1 MPEQWVAF
9 LVVAVVLTVVPG
21 PDTALGLRNSLRGG
35 STAMWWTGLGVCSGI
50 FVHAGASVLG
60 LSALLAASSQAYAV
74 VKLAGA
80 GYLCWLGAS
89 TLWKSWRRS
98 DSGPVPGEFEPA
110 AGRVRRWAAF
120 REGFVSD
127 LLNPKI
133 ALLFLTVLPQF
144 ISPEEPRVPTLAVL
158 TLVFVGVAL
167 VWWRVT
173 SWLAGA
179 LRNALARDRV
189 RTAVERATGAV
200 MVALGLRVA
209 FENGR

>member
-1 MPEQWVAF
+1 MPEQWGAF

-144 ISPEEPRVPTLAVL
+144 ISPGEPRTWTSLQL
-158 TLVFVGVAL
+158 TAVFVL
-167 VWWRVT
+167 VGLTYWRVS
-173 SWLAGA
+173 SWLVGS
-179 LRNALARDRV
+179 LRQLLSRRRV
-189 RTAVERATGAV
+189 RLGLERAMGVV
-200 MVALGLRVA
+200 MLGFGLRVA
-209 FENGR
+209 VAN